1 MKQKVEAYLNFDGDA
16 KEALEYYKEIF
27 EVTESQTMKWGDM
40 PADEANEVSDSMDP
54 DALLYGD
61 LTIGSSNLMINDQP
75 GTVEKK
81 NDRIYLNWS
90 CDDGGHVKKVWQ
102 KFVDTGAEVI
112 MDLEEAFLANQFGIV
127 KDKFEIIWFIME
139 YKTYDK

>member
-1 MKQKVEAYLNFDGDA
+1 
-16 KEALEYYKEIF
+16 
-27 EVTESQTMKWGDM
+27 
-40 PADEANEVSDSMDP
+40 
-54 DALLYGD
+54 
-61 LTIGSSNLMINDQP
+61 MINDQP

-112 MDLEEAFLANQFGIV
+112 MDLEEAFFANQFGIV

>member
-75 GTVEKK
+75 GTLIYQISFSPFSNTNSHPVYIPNGEHFTSCLVNAIDFSQLMPSK
-81 NDRIYLNWS
+81 RIN
-90 CDDGGHVKKVWQ
+90 
-102 KFVDTGAEVI
+102 
-112 MDLEEAFLANQFGIV
+112 
-127 KDKFEIIWFIME
+127 
-139 YKTYDK
+139 KTYFQNID

>member
-112 MDLEEAFLANQFGIV
+112 MDLEEAFFANQFGIV

>member
-61 LTIGSSNLMINDQP
+61 LTIGSS
-75 GTVEKK
+75 T
-81 NDRIYLNWS
+81 S
-90 CDDGGHVKKVWQ
+90 
-102 KFVDTGAEVI
+102 
-112 MDLEEAFLANQFGIV
+112 
-127 KDKFEIIWFIME
+127 
-139 YKTYDK
+139 